1 MVDFYRENPTYT
13 PMQKLLLSRL
23 YTIAELAVIAFVIP
37 MVAMGHTQRGMIF
50 AILWGMAIYCI
61 PLYRN
66 LKPGIRFKEIWDGAA
81 LREWSLWKPIL
92 IRFVISAIA
101 MTGLVF
107 AIAPERFLEFPT
119 QRTPLWM
126 MVMVFYPL
134 LSVIPQEIIFRVF
147 FFERYKAIFHG
158 KWAMLAASAV
168 TFGFAH
174 VVLQNWVAVLMT
186 IIGGYYFAQTYHKR
200 QSLALVWAEHA
211 LYGCFLFT
219 IGLGFYFYSGAP
231 HRW

>member
-1 MVDFYRENPTYT
+1 
-13 PMQKLLLSRL
+13 MQTLLLSRL
-23 YTIAELAVIAFVIP
+23 YVLAELTVIAFAIP

-50 AILWGMAIYCI
+50 AILWGMAAYCAFV
-61 PLYRN
+61 YRRI
-66 LKPGIRFKEIWDGAA
+66 KPGHTVSMAWDKAA
-81 LREWSLWKPIL
+81 LRDWSLWKPIL

-119 QRTPLWM
+119 QRTPLWA

-134 LSVIPQEIIFRVF
+134 LSVIPQEFIFRTF
-147 FFERYKAIFHG
+147 FFERYKAIFPG
-158 KWAMLAASAV
+158 KWAMIAASAV

-174 VVLQNWVAVLMT
+174 IVLQNWVAVLMT
-186 IIGGYYFAQTYHKR
+186 MIGGYYFAQTYHKR
-200 QSLALVWAEHA
+200 PSLALVWAEHA